1 VIVKPSGC
9 HICPLFEKGQ
19 GFCPDKTYPD
29 ADYIL
34 YGEAPGKQEIEK
46 GEPFVGRAGWVL
58 KQWLLKS
65 VPLLQLAEEKHRIS
79 YCNVLR
85 CLPPE
90 VQGRAYP
97 RGEERLQAE
106 HCCSQYKNLGTAHTL
121 VLCGEVPQR
130 FFFHDELEK
139 EDAEDKETKRELK
152 GVMGRVGRVIEKEG
166 RRYVFAPHPAFILR
180 QPALVTHGQQA
191 LQIAANT
198 ERVVEPEYLDWG
210 YAMGELNG

>member
-1 VIVKPSGC
+1 MLLKPHGC
-9 HICPLFEKGQ
+9 RLCPLFEKGQ
-19 GFCPDKTYPD
+19 GFVPDKTQLD

-34 YGEAPGKQEIEK
+34 YGEAPGKQEVAK
-46 GEPFVGRAGWVL
+46 GEPFVGRAGFVL

-65 VPLLQLAEEKHRIS
+65 VPTLQLAEERHKIS

-106 HCCSQYKNLGTAHTL
+106 ACCKQYMNLGTAHTL

-130 FFFHDELEK
+130 FFFHEELEK
-139 EDAEDKETKRELK
+139 EDAEDKETGRELK
-152 GVMGRVGRVIEKEG
+152 GVMGRIGRVYEQEG
-166 RRYVFAPHPAFILR
+166 RRFVFAPHPAFILR
-180 QPALVTHGQQA
+180 QPALVTAGQAA
-191 LQIAANT
+191 LAIAANAAG
-198 ERVVEPEYLDWG
+198 VVDVVMVNWNDALKS
-210 YAMGELNG
+210 L